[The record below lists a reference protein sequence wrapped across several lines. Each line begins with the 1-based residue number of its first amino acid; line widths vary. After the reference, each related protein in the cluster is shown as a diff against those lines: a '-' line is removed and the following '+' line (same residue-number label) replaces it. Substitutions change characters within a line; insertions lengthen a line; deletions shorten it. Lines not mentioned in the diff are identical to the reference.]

1 MIRSA
6 TFAGLTLAVA
16 AAFSGSALAATDA
29 APATQTKATSAE
41 ASRHDGKAGKPGK
54 EGRHHAGKQ
63 HRDAAWIPGL
73 GPVPKPVLDGLAL
86 NDAQQKQLTEARDAQ
101 RTLHQAMREDR
112 KAGRATLDAQLQAG
126 KLDPRALV
134 QARESQRDK
143 FRAQA
148 DGVQKQWLALWDS
161 LDATQQG
168 KVAEFVKQRHAE
180 HGKRRAPANQG

>member
-6 TFAGLTLAVA
+6 TRPLFAGLTLAVA

-41 ASRHDGKAGKPGK
+41 ASRHDGKPGK

-73 GPVPKPVLDGLAL
+73 GPLPKPVLDGLAL

-112 KAGRATLDAQLQAG
+112 KAGRATLDAQLKDG
-126 KLDPRALV
+126 KLDPRALI

-143 FRAQA
+143 FRGQA

>member
-6 TFAGLTLAVA
+6 TRPLFAGLTLAVA
-16 AAFSGSALAATDA
+16 AAFSGSALAATDV
-29 APATQTKATSAE
+29 APASPAKATSAE
-41 ASRHDGKAGKPGK
+41 ARHDGKPGK

-73 GPVPKPVLDGLAL
+73 GPLPKPVLDGLAL

-112 KAGRATLDAQLQAG
+112 KAGRATLDAQLKDG
-126 KLDPRALV
+126 KLDPRALI

-143 FRAQA
+143 FRGQA